1 MKVAASRDDGTGCLS
16 WPDRPASWANAV
28 VTSHNKDKTLYIFGT
43 VSPQAECCDQAV
55 SFCSLLAVSR
65 EAIELYDHVRSAA
78 QLRRP
83 HRILAGAHFHGST
96 PSTGYRL
103 LLANAWIRVTASV
116 PDPAGNASYDTVVVY
131 VLDPE
136 GRTLL
141 ARPFRV

>member
-16 WPDRPASWANAV
+16 WPDRPASWANAG
-28 VTSHNKDKTLYIFGT
+28 VTSHNKDKTLHIFGT

-83 HRILAGAHFHGST
+83 HRILAGAPEPDEGGHRGNCATSGEQ
-96 PSTGYRL
+96 PPNGLAIPVAGRL
-103 LLANAWIRVTASV
+103 AHQTHTA
-116 PDPAGNASYDTVVVY
+116 
-131 VLDPE
+131 
-136 GRTLL
+136 
-141 ARPFRV
+141 